1 MDRKEKQQLWDQNI
15 QAQKQSGL
23 SQKQWCQ
30 EKDISYH
37 TFKYWKQRTKI
48 SSQQP
53 SVQET
58 SWVSLKKTEHKENK
72 STFKMRIGNAD
83 IEITEP
89 TEEMIHSVVKI
100 LMQHVS

>member
-37 TFKYWKQRTKI
+37 TFKYWK
-48 SSQQP
+48 
-53 SVQET
+53 
-58 SWVSLKKTEHKENK
+58 
-72 STFKMRIGNAD
+72 
-83 IEITEP
+83 
-89 TEEMIHSVVKI
+89 
-100 LMQHVS
+100 